1 MKTHTFSIVVGTG
14 ACNIKCPYCVSKMT
28 CQARKSHDIN
38 WLRFDIACRM
48 VLMARDGL
56 VNAMFTGTGEPCLYP
71 DDITAYLNAMQKRF
85 PLVTLQ
91 TNGTLLKESKLKQ
104 WADAGLTAVCFS
116 VAALSPHTSN
126 QIMKVGEAYKDFN
139 YWDKIKMVQD
149 LGLMVRIN
157 CTMLR
162 VGVHKPAQVEDFVN
176 ECRERGVVQL
186 TLREVDMPD
195 NAADSEVVDYV
206 KVQKP
211 HGAAEKLYY
220 YLVMNGAHVLQ
231 KLPHGGTVFDY
242 RGQNV
247 CISNCLTDK
256 TDPNDIRQIIFYPN
270 GDIGYDWKYK
280 GARIL

>member
-38 WLRFDIACRM
+38 WQRFDVACRT

-56 VNAMFTGTGEPCLYP
+56 INAMFTGTGEPCLFP
-71 DDITAYLNAMQKRF
+71 DDITAYLHAMQGRF

-91 TNGTLLKESKLKQ
+91 TNGTLLKESKVKQ

-116 VAALSPHTSN
+116 VAELDPYISN
-126 QIMKVGEAYKDFN
+126 VIMKVPDKLQFN

-157 CTMLR
+157 CTMLIE
-162 VGVHKPAQVEDFVN
+162 GVSRPAQIEDFVDACLESN
-176 ECRERGVVQL
+176 VVQL
-186 TLREVDMPD
+186 TLREVDMPG
-195 NAADSEVVDYV
+195 NAADSEVREYV
-206 KVQKP
+206 KAQKP
-211 HGAAEKLYY
+211 HDSAQKLYY
-220 YLVMNGAHVLQ
+220 YLVMHGAHVLQ

-242 RGQNV
+242 RDQNV
-247 CISNCLTDK
+247 CVSNCLTDT